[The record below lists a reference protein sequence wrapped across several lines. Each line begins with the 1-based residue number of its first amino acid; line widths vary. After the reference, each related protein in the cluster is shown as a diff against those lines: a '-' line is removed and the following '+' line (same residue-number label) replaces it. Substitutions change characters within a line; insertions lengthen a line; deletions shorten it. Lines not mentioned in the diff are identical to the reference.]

1 MQSNL
6 SFTFSDFLAS
16 PPGQYVLRWEQTHL
30 DRAVADIFGYHAV
43 QLGMPEIDTLA
54 ENRMPL
60 RLLVSEG
67 VSDRVVENA
76 SQPGDGSPQGAGSP
90 HADRS
95 PQGDRLPEGDGSPQG
110 AGSPHAD
117 RSLHADRL
125 PQGDRSPQGDAS
137 GPRSV
142 RRVAVI
148 TRFEE
153 LPFATQSIDLVVM
166 PHILE
171 FAQEPHQV
179 LREVDRVLLPEGQVI
194 ITGFNPA
201 SLWGLRQAL
210 SRTGA
215 GRPYLPRDGQ
225 FISLPRIK
233 DWLKLLSFETN
244 RGRFGCYAPWAGS
257 ERWLARWSFME
268 KAGDRWWP
276 VFGSVYLLSAV
287 KRVRGMRVIGP
298 VRRRKEERRVALAPA
313 TTPRT
318 PVAFT
323 VRVEGGDDAAN
334 DTARDAAHG

>member
-6 SFTFSDFLAS
+6 SFSDFLAT
-16 PPGQYVLRWEQTHL
+16 PPGRYVLRWEQEHL
-30 DRAVADIFGYHAV
+30 GRAVADIFGYHAV
-43 QLGMPEIDTLA
+43 QLGLPEIDTLA

-60 RLLVSEG
+60 RLC
-67 VSDRVVENA
+67 VSDRLVD
-76 SQPGDGSPQGAGSP
+76 QPALQGDGSGQ
-90 HADRS
+90 AD
-95 PQGDRLPEGDGSPQG
+95 G
-110 AGSPHAD
+110 
-117 RSLHADRL
+117 
-125 PQGDRSPQGDAS
+125 
-137 GPRSV
+137 

-153 LPFATQSIDLVVM
+153 LPFASQSIDLVVM

-179 LREVDRVLLPEGQVI
+179 LREVDRVLVPEGHVI

-210 SRTGA
+210 ARTGGA
-215 GRPYLPRDGQ
+215 RPYLPRDGQ

-233 DWLKLLSFETN
+233 DWLKLLSFEAN

-257 ERWLARWSFME
+257 ERWLARWAFME

-276 VFGSVYLLSAV
+276 VFGSVYLLTAV

-298 VRRRKEERRVALAPA
+298 VWKRKEERRVALAPA
-313 TTPRT
+313 ATPRT

-323 VRVEGGDDAAN
+323 VRIVHDGDAAN
-334 DTARDAAHG
+334 DAAGDAAHG

>member
-6 SFTFSDFLAS
+6 TFSEFLAS
-16 PPGQYVLRWEQTHL
+16 PPGRYVLQWEQAYLGRT
-30 DRAVADIFGYHAV
+30 VADIFGYHAV
-43 QLGMPEIDTLA
+43 QLGVPEIDTLS

-60 RLLVSEG
+60 RLG
-67 VSDRVVENA
+67 VSDRLIDESAVA
-76 SQPGDGSPQGAGSP
+76 QSS
-90 HADRS
+90 
-95 PQGDRLPEGDGSPQG
+95 
-110 AGSPHAD
+110 
-117 RSLHADRL
+117 
-125 PQGDRSPQGDAS
+125 S
-137 GPRSV
+137 GPMGE

-179 LREVDRVLLPEGQVI
+179 LREVDRVLVPEGHVI

-210 SRTGA
+210 VRAGA
-215 GRPYLPRDGQ
+215 GPYLPRDGQ

-257 ERWLARWSFME
+257 DRWLSRWSFLE

-298 VRRRKEERRVALAPA
+298 AWKRKEERRVALAPA
-313 TTPRT
+313 ATPRT
-318 PVAFT
+318 PVAFSVQI
-323 VRVEGGDDAAN
+323 VRPDDAAN
-334 DTARDAAHG
+334 DAAGDAAHG

>member
-6 SFTFSDFLAS
+6 TFSEFLAS
-16 PPGQYVLRWEQTHL
+16 PPGRYVLQWEQAYL
-30 DRAVADIFGYHAV
+30 DRTVADIFGYHAV
-43 QLGMPEIDTLA
+43 QLGVPEIDTLS

-60 RLLVSEG
+60 RLG
-67 VSDRVVENA
+67 VSDRLIDERAVA
-76 SQPGDGSPQGAGSP
+76 QSS
-90 HADRS
+90 
-95 PQGDRLPEGDGSPQG
+95 
-110 AGSPHAD
+110 
-117 RSLHADRL
+117 
-125 PQGDRSPQGDAS
+125 S
-137 GPRSV
+137 GPMGE

-179 LREVDRVLLPEGQVI
+179 LREVDRVLVPEGHVI

-210 SRTGA
+210 VRAGA
-215 GRPYLPRDGQ
+215 GAYLPRDGQ

-257 ERWLARWSFME
+257 DRWLSRWSFLE

-287 KRVRGMRVIGP
+287 KRVRGMRLIGP
-298 VRRRKEERRVALAPA
+298 AWKRKDERRVALAPA
-313 TTPRT
+313 ATPRT
-318 PVAFT
+318 PVAFSVQI
-323 VRVEGGDDAAN
+323 VRPDDAAN
-334 DTARDAAHG
+334 DAAGDAAHG

>member
-6 SFTFSDFLAS
+6 SFCDFLAS
-16 PPGQYVLRWEQTHL
+16 PPGRYVLRWEQEHL

-43 QLGMPEIDTLA
+43 QLGLPEVDTLA

-60 RLLVSEG
+60 RLC
-67 VSDRVVENA
+67 VSDRLVDERA
-76 SQPGDGSPQGAGSP
+76 SQADGCQP
-90 HADRS
+90 
-95 PQGDRLPEGDGSPQG
+95 
-110 AGSPHAD
+110 
-117 RSLHADRL
+117 
-125 PQGDRSPQGDAS
+125 S
-137 GPRSV
+137 GRN
-142 RRVAVI
+142 VAVI

-179 LREVDRVLLPEGQVI
+179 LREVDRVLVPEGQVI

-210 SRTGA
+210 TRTGGA
-215 GRPYLPRDGQ
+215 APYLPLEGQ

-233 DWLKLLSFETN
+233 DWLKLLSFEAN

-257 ERWLARWSFME
+257 ERWLSRWSFME

-276 VFGSVYLLSAV
+276 VFGSVYLLTAI

-298 VRRRKEERRVALAPA
+298 VWRRKEEHRVALAPA
-313 TTPRT
+313 ATPRT

-323 VRVEGGDDAAN
+323 VRIVRSDDAAN
-334 DTARDAAHG
+334 DTAGDAAHG

>member
-6 SFTFSDFLAS
+6 TFSEFLAS
-16 PPGQYVLRWEQTHL
+16 PPGRYVLQWEQAYL
-30 DRAVADIFGYHAV
+30 DRTVADIFGYHAV
-43 QLGMPEIDTLA
+43 QLGVPEIDTLS

-60 RLLVSEG
+60 RLG
-67 VSDRVVENA
+67 VSDRLIDESAVA
-76 SQPGDGSPQGAGSP
+76 QSS
-90 HADRS
+90 
-95 PQGDRLPEGDGSPQG
+95 
-110 AGSPHAD
+110 
-117 RSLHADRL
+117 
-125 PQGDRSPQGDAS
+125 S
-137 GPRSV
+137 GPMGE

-179 LREVDRVLLPEGQVI
+179 LREVDRVLVPEGHVI

-210 SRTGA
+210 VRAGA
-215 GRPYLPRDGQ
+215 GPYLPRDGQ

-257 ERWLARWSFME
+257 DRWLSRWSFLE

-287 KRVRGMRVIGP
+287 KRVRGMRLIGP
-298 VRRRKEERRVALAPA
+298 AWKRKEERRVALAPA
-313 TTPRT
+313 ATPRT
-318 PVAFT
+318 PVAFSVQI
-323 VRVEGGDDAAN
+323 VRPDDAAN
-334 DTARDAAHG
+334 DAAGDAAHG